1 MVSRS
6 PKNINRV
13 YKQVHKP
20 LILLHLSENDY
31 ARQRVAFTGTGVQTN
46 AEAIR
51 FSFTGA
57 VGTLSHLGL
66 FDAAAGGNPLS
77 WGTLSAATA
86 VTGSGTV
93 TVNPGSLTMTGE

>member
-1 MVSRS
+1 
-6 PKNINRV
+6 
-13 YKQVHKP
+13 
-20 LILLHLSENDY
+20 
-31 ARQRVAFTGTGVQTN
+31 
-46 AEAIR
+46 
-51 FSFTGA
+51 